1 MKPFALLAVS
11 LAIVPWGGSSR
22 AARRPLEWQP
32 SQSTH
37 SPADSTQTTSAPT
50 PQAVP
55 SPHTHTV
62 RVQFDYD
69 FTKNRACSTKE
80 KAKTC
85 IKQFDVYDVSGG
97 KFKLFSIP
105 APADAKGI
113 VKGISGTSPPRV
125 FEPGTHF
132 IAVTAENA
140 GGKESSLPAA
150 RTTVTIP
157 PATPAAPQPAP
168 SKP

>member
-1 MKPFALLAVS
+1 M
-11 LAIVPWGGSSR
+11 
-22 AARRPLEWQP
+22 
-32 SQSTH
+32 
-37 SPADSTQTTSAPT
+37 
-50 PQAVP
+50 
-55 SPHTHTV
+55 

-69 FTKNRACSTKE
+69 FTKNPACSTK
-80 KAKTC
+80 KTAKTC

-113 VKGISGTSPPRV
+113 AKGISGTSPPRV

-140 GGKESSLPAA
+140 GGEESSLPSA

-157 PATPAAPQPAP
+157 PTTPAAAPQAAP